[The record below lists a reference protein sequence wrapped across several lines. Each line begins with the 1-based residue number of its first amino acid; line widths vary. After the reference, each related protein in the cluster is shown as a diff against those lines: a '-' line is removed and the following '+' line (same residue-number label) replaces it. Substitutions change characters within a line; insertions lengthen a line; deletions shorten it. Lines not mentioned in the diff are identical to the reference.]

1 MNLNILKNKQQKLF
15 YTLIEYTRRI
25 FQHTRIMQ
33 EEPNPIKDYL
43 FDYLSRSD
51 EKIQK
56 LISNEKFSEI
66 IEDVIANCYDKIITL
81 GEKDESVGVLATG
94 LLHFLLTN
102 ALLNSQR
109 KIEYEGIEI
118 DIVIPDLKTLEKD
131 PKKPLIICIP
141 KTSNKEE
148 IEKKLTELYKIQ
160 PEKQNVWLVLSQ
172 KLDFENRSYVIE
184 KDNQTFSKIIFD
196 IAQFVNVGG
205 QSKFKILR
213 I

>member
-1 MNLNILKNKQQKLF
+1 
-15 YTLIEYTRRI
+15 
-25 FQHTRIMQ
+25 MQ

-81 GEKDESVGVLATG
+81 GEKDESIGVLATG

-109 KIEYEGIEI
+109 KIEYNGIEI
-118 DIVIPDLKTLEKD
+118 DIVIPDLKTLKKD
-131 PKKPLIICIP
+131 PKQTLIICIP

-148 IEKKLTELYKIQ
+148 IEQRLTDELI
-160 PEKQNVWLVLSQ
+160 NQ
-172 KLDFENRSYVIE
+172 KF
-184 KDNQTFSKIIFD
+184 
-196 IAQFVNVGG
+196 
-205 QSKFKILR
+205 
-213 I
+213 